1 MKKRL
6 LSTLLAAAMTLAFA
20 ACDGNTTFAGGSSAG
35 SSLAGASA
43 ASTDTAAPGGG
54 YDLTMWVFQDWTVGR
69 AGEIFNEWAE
79 GYKKQNPN
87 VKSITFVGKPDTE
100 IVSGFLAGGGLPDM
114 FAIQFL
120 NGKKIVSN
128 AKILNLQPYYDA
140 ASDDWKSAQ
149 NPGAMKDLME
159 NPAGTCWG
167 VPLTANCELL
177 YRNLTV
183 LEACGIDTTKR
194 PATMDEL
201 LSQFETVKQKG
212 YDVLPNLTA
221 NDWVTSSFICGN
233 PDLKIG
239 WEDGK
244 TTITAE
250 ALLPGYEILKKVGTY
265 SAPYIFLDQAATDA
279 FVGNKLAFS
288 IHGPFLN
295 PNLEAAAEKNP
306 EFKYDA
312 IPMPSQVAGGPYSA
326 SFGNEWAG
334 GVDSGDS
341 GKNDAIAGF
350 LMYITEAEQMK
361 TFCKDM
367 GRPVMNSKA
376 MEEVASAPD
385 APWLLGVCNE
395 IINNCVNQAVPFKC
409 DMMWETGCADSMFG
423 LWDGSLTDTK
433 AAAEASIAAI
443 NENA

>member
-1 MKKRL
+1 MKKQFL
-6 LSTLLAAAMTLAFA
+6 GLLLAAALVLGTAGCGGAQSGTPSPA
-20 ACDGNTTFAGGSSAG
+20 ASGSTAP
-35 SSLAGASA
+35 SA
-43 ASTDTAAPGGG
+43 AASGQAGT

-79 GYKKQNPN
+79 GYMKTNPS

-100 IVSGFLAGGGLPDM
+100 IVSGFLAGGALPDM

-128 AKILNLQPYYDA
+128 ANVLNLQPYYNA
-140 ASDDWKSAQ
+140 ASDAWKSAQ
-149 NPGAMKDLME
+149 NPEAMKDLMS
-159 NPAGTCWG
+159 NPEGTCWG

-194 PATMDEL
+194 PATMEEL
-201 LSQFETVKQKG
+201 LGQFEIVKQNG

-221 NDWVTSSFICGN
+221 NDWVTSSFVCGN

-239 WEDGK
+239 WENGA

-250 ALLPGYEILKKVGTY
+250 ALTPGYEILKRVGPY

-279 FVGNKLAFS
+279 FTGNKLAFT

-295 PNLEAAAEKNP
+295 PNLEAAAQNNA

-326 SFGNEWAG
+326 SYGNEWAG
-334 GVDSGDS
+334 GIDSGDQ
-341 GKNDAIAGF
+341 GRNDAIAGF
-350 LMYITEAEQMK
+350 LMYITEAEQME
-361 TFCKDM
+361 TFCRDM
-367 GRPVMNSKA
+367 GRPVMNVKA
-376 MEEVASAPD
+376 MEAVANGPD

-395 IINNCVNQAVPFKC
+395 IISNCVNQAVPFKC

-423 LWDGSLTDTK
+423 LWDGSLTDAR
-433 AAAEASIAAI
+433 AAAEESIAAI